1 MLFIGAKSQDKNLG
15 DITVNSINVADE
27 NGELKA
33 TLGASDG
40 GGVLV
45 LDNEK
50 FGATVIGRGGFII
63 SSSGGPKVVL
73 NARGDIGEV
82 ITYNKKGNVV
92 VYIGADEVSE
102 DGAIQLS
109 DRYGDAGWGKT
120 GKR

>member
-1 MLFIGAKSQDKNLG
+1 M
-15 DITVNSINVADE
+15 
-27 NGELKA
+27 GELYLQRYITHDISLDLIA
-33 TLGASDG
+33 LILAS
-40 GGVLV
+40 
-45 LDNEK
+45 
-50 FGATVIGRGGFII
+50 II
-63 SSSGGPKVVL
+63 
-73 NARGDIGEV
+73 NN